1 MISRDE
7 IDKTNLV
14 AVLAA
19 AVDLARNG
27 DDLVAVLVVLTA
39 SAEADVKP
47 SALEDKMRDRISTHD
62 RLTDV
67 VVKTYTASAGPLLET
82 RRGRRGGSNNG
93 DDESEDEG
101 KNGKARHD
109 GERVRRTARNDRWCA
124 SRM

>member
-39 SAEADVKP
+39 SAEADVEP
-47 SALEDKMRDRISTHD
+47 SALEDKMRDRVSTHD

-67 VVKTYTASAGPLLET
+67 
-82 RRGRRGGSNNG
+82 
-93 DDESEDEG
+93 
-101 KNGKARHD
+101 
-109 GERVRRTARNDRWCA
+109 W
-124 SRM
+124 

>member
-47 SALEDKMRDRISTHD
+47 SALEDKMRDRVSTHD

-67 VVKTYTASAGPLLET
+67 
-82 RRGRRGGSNNG
+82 
-93 DDESEDEG
+93 
-101 KNGKARHD
+101 
-109 GERVRRTARNDRWCA
+109 W
-124 SRM
+124 